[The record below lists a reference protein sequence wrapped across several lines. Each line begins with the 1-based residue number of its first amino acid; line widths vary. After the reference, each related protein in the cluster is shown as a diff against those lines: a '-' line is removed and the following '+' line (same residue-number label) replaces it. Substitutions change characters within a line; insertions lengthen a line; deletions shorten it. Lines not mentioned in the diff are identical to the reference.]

1 MSMGDRIA
9 VMNAGRI
16 EQIAPPEEIYHDPNS
31 LFVADFIGSPSIN
44 FFEMRFDG
52 SSVTSDEF
60 GVDLPEP
67 VAEEL
72 RDGLP
77 GEDVIVGIRPGN
89 FNVTDPGAGIVDV
102 EIEVVE
108 PMGDTKILYF
118 DIGDQR
124 VNAVVSSTARVED
137 GDTVGL
143 EVEWPNVHFF
153 SPEGPKI
160 VKWMH
165 ATEGTVPGVPG
176 QPDQPDDEVR
186 ADGSPTGA
194 REEGS

>member
-44 FFEMRFDG
+44 FFEMTFDG
-52 SSVTSDEF
+52 TSVIGDEF
-60 GVDLPEP
+60 SVDVPEE
-67 VAEEL
+67 VTEAL
-72 RDGLP
+72 QNGLP

-89 FNVTDPGAGIVDV
+89 INITDPGTGLVDI
-102 EIEVVE
+102 EIEVIE

-118 DIGDQR
+118 DLENQR
-124 VNAVVSSTARVED
+124 VNAVVSSTEPVEE

-153 SPEGPKI
+153 SPEGPKV

-165 ATEGTVPGVPG
+165 ATEGTVPGAPG
-176 QPDQPDDEVR
+176 TDTDDEVR
-186 ADGSPTGA
+186 ADGSA
-194 REEGS
+194 RNVGEEGS